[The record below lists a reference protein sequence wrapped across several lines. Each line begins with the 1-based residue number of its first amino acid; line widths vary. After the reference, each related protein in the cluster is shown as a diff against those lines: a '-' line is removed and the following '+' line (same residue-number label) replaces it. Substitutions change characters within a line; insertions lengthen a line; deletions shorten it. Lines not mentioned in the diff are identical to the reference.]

1 MDATLAPIPAV
12 RGVLW
17 RLAPRTTIAPVGCQL
32 QMPLMI
38 SSSRDT
44 GGVSLVTAERNPEHA
59 GGAGSLHTCEPCRIS
74 LVTADTVP
82 GVLALPRR
90 VPSLGRA
97 VEQFLAAKPL
107 SANGRRSYAH
117 TLGTVVG
124 DLGAD
129 LALDEFTAERLRRV
143 LEDRWGDASAATW
156 NNRLTAVGSFRRW
169 VQHQG
174 WIAEDPLAGIERRPQ
189 PRDDTAAIRYDQLHA
204 LWTRPD
210 VHVRE
215 KTLWRML
222 YETAAR
228 ANEIL
233 ALNIEDLDLGA
244 RRAEVRGKGGHRQE
258 VVWASG
264 TARLLPRHLG
274 GRQRGP
280 LFVTHRRPNQA
291 PALPD
296 LCPDT
301 GRGRLSYQQAWALF
315 RNASDWTLHQLR
327 HSALTHLGER
337 GVGAPLLKAKS
348 RHRSLRSLD
357 RYVHPGIEA
366 VAALTR
372 ASTIR
377 DVGTR
382 PRVSR
387 LPRPQTGPAP
397 SG

>member
-1 MDATLAPIPAV
+1 MAEV
-12 RGVLW
+12 VL
-17 RLAPRTTIAPVGCQL
+17 
-32 QMPLMI
+32 
-38 SSSRDT
+38 
-44 GGVSLVTAERNPEHA
+44 
-59 GGAGSLHTCEPCRIS
+59 
-74 LVTADTVP
+74 
-82 GVLALPRR
+82 LPDR

-107 SANGRRSYAH
+107 SANAHRSYAYC
-117 TLGTVVG
+117 LGAVVE
-124 DLGAD
+124 DLGAGTA
-129 LALDEFTAERLRRV
+129 LADVTPERLGRV
-143 LEDRWGDASAATW
+143 LDQRWGNAAAATW
-156 NNRLTAVGSFRRW
+156 NSRLAAVGSFRPW
-169 VQHQG
+169 VQAQG
-174 WIAEDPLAGIERRPQ
+174 WIRDDPLAGIERRPQ
-189 PRDDTAAIRYDQLHA
+189 VRDDTAPIRYEQLHA

-233 ALNIEDLDLGA
+233 ALNVEVLDVGA
-244 RRAEVRGKGGHRQE
+244 RRAVVRGKGGHRQE

-264 TARLLPRHLG
+264 TARLLPRYLG

-280 LFVTHRRPNQA
+280 LFITHRRPNVA

-301 GRGRLSYQQAWALF
+301 GQGRLSYQQAWKLF
-315 RNASDWTLHQLR
+315 RNASGWTLHQLR

-357 RYVHPGIEA
+357 RYVRPGIEA
-366 VAALTR
+366 VAALTAEHDPGR
-372 ASTIR
+372 R
-377 DVGTR
+377 Y
-382 PRVSR
+382 P
-387 LPRPQTGPAP
+387 PQGRE
-397 SG
+397 G